1 MGESKIPIS
10 DIINVGERMTFG
22 NPREITIYFRDKT
35 KSTYQ
40 ISFLGSYNPG
50 ILFSKHPTTKTISKL
65 IKPDDEKKIEHK
77 SMDMA

>member
-22 NPREITIYFRDKT
+22 NPREITIYFSVKT

-40 ISFLGSYNPG
+40 ISFLGSYSPG

-65 IKPDDEKKIEHK
+65 IKPDDEKKTEHK
-77 SMDMA
+77 SKDMA